1 MYFYNM
7 GDLVSLIYLVKDVG
21 SIPYH
26 GKTCYLL
33 GFIFHLFIIS
43 PKMIL

>member
-26 GKTCYLL
+26 GKTLFL

>member
-1 MYFYNM
+1 M

-26 GKTCYLL
+26 EKVRYLL
-33 GFIFHLFIIS
+33 GFIFHICIIS
-43 PKMIL
+43 PEMIL